1 MAVSVAEAEALR
13 PEGLLLGVRRHLARH
28 AAWDAL
34 LFSLP
39 TLLAFCYIAFFSYR
53 FGRLAPSVLLAAGAL
68 FFLGCGALGLWRYYS
83 LVPSLAAVARLIDER
98 TQAESRFVT
107 LATVDPR
114 SSSPALWSRLRQE
127 AVSFLRRLDVDRD
140 FPFRLRR
147 SFYDSLIA
155 SLLLILLFH
164 LFIELEPR
172 LAGRQKTVEDPAAL
186 AERLSQVPR
195 FAELAERLKTLAA
208 KLPDPTVTVDEKR
221 LAIERA
227 SEQVKKQLS
236 AQPEQGGN
244 NQELLQQTKNTLS
257 ALQDNLEKGESGDAG
272 GSAER
277 SPLGRG
283 GKGEQS
289 EGEGTKDIQQRD
301 GQSPSKDLAESSP
314 AQSPTAG
321 AMDSKGK
328 SEGGRSGAG
337 AEPRGKEQGDASKAD
352 QTEGARAKPAT
363 GLGKGNP
370 TGRASE
376 RFLRPGEQGG
386 PGAKDARFVI
396 VQLPE
401 EEIESSSGSGSTGT
415 RKKKGSIARPPVGNL
430 PLRRPDSP
438 EAAPEQQ
445 RMPLEYRGLIK

>member
-1 MAVSVAEAEALR
+1 MAVSVADAEALR
-13 PEGLLLGVRRHLARH
+13 PEGLLQGVRRHFARH

-39 TLLAFCYIAFFSYR
+39 TLLAFCYIALFSYR
-53 FGRLAPSVLLAAGAL
+53 FGRLPPSILLTAGAL
-68 FFLGCGALGLWRYYS
+68 LVSAIGALGMWRYYS
-83 LVPSLAAVARLIDER
+83 MVPSFGAVARLIDER
-98 TQAESRFVT
+98 TRAENRFIT

-127 AVSFLRRLDVDRD
+127 AVSCLRHLDVDRE

-155 SLLLILLFH
+155 SLALILLFH

-172 LAGRQKTVEDPAAL
+172 LAGRRKAVEDPAAL
-186 AERLSQVPR
+186 SQRLGRISG
-195 FAELAERLKTLAA
+195 FEELARQLKALAA
-208 KLPDPTVTVDEKR
+208 KLPDPTVAVEEKR

-227 SEQVKKQLS
+227 LQEINKRLS
-236 AQPEQGGN
+236 IQPEQTGDN
-244 NQELLQQTKNTLS
+244 HELLQQAKDALS
-257 ALQDNLEKGESGDAG
+257 ALQDNLEKGEEGGAG
-272 GSAER
+272 GAVR
-277 SPLGRG
+277 TPLGQG

-289 EGEGTKDIQQRD
+289 EGEGTKDAQQR
-301 GQSPSKDLAESSP
+301 GGRPPSKDSSESPP

-321 AMDSKGK
+321 AMDSKGRG
-328 SEGGRSGAG
+328 EGSRSGAR
-337 AEPRGKEQGDASKAD
+337 AEPRGKEQGVASKAD
-352 QTEGARAKPAT
+352 QTEGAETKPTRGRWEPKLT
-363 GLGKGNP
+363 GE
-370 TGRASE
+370 ASG

-401 EEIESSSGSGSTGT
+401 DEIEGGATGA
-415 RKKKGSIARPPVGNL
+415 RKKRNSPGRPPVGNL

-445 RMPLEYRGLIK
+445 RMPLEYRGLIR

>member
-53 FGRLAPSVLLAAGAL
+53 FGRLAPSILLAAGAL
-68 FFLGCGALGLWRYYS
+68 FFLGFGALGLWRYYS
-83 LVPSLAAVARLIDER
+83 LVPSLGAVARLIDER
-98 TQAESRFVT
+98 TRGENRFVT

-147 SFYDSLIA
+147 SFFDSLIA
-155 SLLLILLFH
+155 SLALILLFH

-172 LAGRQKTVEDPAAL
+172 LAGRQESVQELASL
-186 AERLSQVPR
+186 AERLGQVPR
-195 FAELAERLKTLAA
+195 FAELADRLKALAA
-208 KLPDPTVTVDEKR
+208 KLPDPTVTVEEKR

-227 SEQVKKQLS
+227 LQEVKKQLS
-236 AQPEQGGN
+236 AQPTQAGN
-244 NQELLQQTKNTLS
+244 NQELLQQTKDTLS
-257 ALQDNLEKGESGDAG
+257 ALQDNLEKGEEKGAG
-272 GSAER
+272 GGAER
-277 SPLGRG
+277 SPEGRG
-283 GKGEQS
+283 GRGEQS
-289 EGEGTKDIQQRD
+289 EGEGTKDAQQRD

-321 AMDSKGK
+321 ARDSKGNG
-328 SEGGRSGAG
+328 EGGRSGAG
-337 AEPRGKEQGDASKAD
+337 AEPRGKDQGGASKAD
-352 QTEGARAKPAT
+352 QTAGAETKLT
-363 GLGKGNP
+363 KGKSEQNP
-370 TGRASE
+370 TGGVSE
-376 RFLRPGEQGG
+376 RFLRPGEHAG

-401 EEIESSSGSGSTGT
+401 DEIEGGSTGA
-415 RKKKGSIARPPVGNL
+415 RKKKNALARPPVGNL

-438 EAAPEQQ
+438 EASPEQQ